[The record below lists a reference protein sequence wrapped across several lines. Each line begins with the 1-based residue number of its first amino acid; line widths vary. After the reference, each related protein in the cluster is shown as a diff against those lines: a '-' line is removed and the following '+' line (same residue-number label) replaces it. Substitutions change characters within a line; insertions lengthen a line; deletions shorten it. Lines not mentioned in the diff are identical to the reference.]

1 MDARRIFQTTLIH
14 SIRSEYALSALFL
27 SADIPDQAR
36 AEAICHSLSI
46 EPISGG
52 EITSDELR
60 RVLAC
65 LLCDNLEVFDM
76 NPREFRHYVNESG
89 IEMSFLEHAQ
99 TTACLVV
106 ARSKAQESD
115 QESGQENDPGSGQ
128 DASQGDEPESVQE
141 DSQDDD
147 SESGQE
153 AGPDVD
159 PGSDQPAQATQTLDG
174 LLAESFAAGFG
185 VYHLSE
191 QDRIHDGSGQHAIKF
206 LFLFLT
212 EGLLLAGSRE
222 SLDHALDFGLYER
235 LHETFVSPPMV

>member
-14 SIRSEYALSALFL
+14 SIRPEYALSALYL

-36 AEAICHSLSI
+36 AEAICQSLSI

-106 ARSKAQESD
+106 ARSKAQES
-115 QESGQENDPGSGQ
+115 GQED
-128 DASQGDEPESVQE
+128 SQGDEPESVQE

-147 SESGQE
+147 SESDQE
-153 AGPDVD
+153 AGQDVD
-159 PGSDQPAQATQTLDG
+159 SRSDQPAQATQTLDG

-191 QDRIHDGSGQHAIKF
+191 QDRIHDGSGQHAIKL

-212 EGLLLAGSRE
+212 EGLLLAGSRK
-222 SLDHALDFGLYER
+222 SLDHALDFGLYGR

>member
-14 SIRSEYALSALFL
+14 SIRPEYALSALYL

-128 DASQGDEPESVQE
+128 DDSQG
-141 DSQDDD
+141 DD

-153 AGPDVD
+153 AGQDVD

-191 QDRIHDGSGQHAIKF
+191 QDRIHDGSGQHAIKL

>member
-1 MDARRIFQTTLIH
+1 MDARRIFQTTLVH
-14 SIRSEYALSALFL
+14 SIRPEYALSALYL

-36 AEAICHSLSI
+36 AEVICHSLSI
-46 EPISGG
+46 EPISSG
-52 EITSDELR
+52 EISSDELR

-128 DASQGDEPESVQE
+128 DDSQG
-141 DSQDDD
+141 DD

-153 AGPDVD
+153 AGQDVD

-191 QDRIHDGSGQHAIKF
+191 QDRIHDGSGQHAIKL

>member
-1 MDARRIFQTTLIH
+1 MEARRIFQTTLIH
-14 SIRSEYALSALFL
+14 SIRPEYALSALYL

-36 AEAICHSLSI
+36 AEAICQSLSI

-128 DASQGDEPESVQE
+128 DDSQGDDSESVQE
-141 DSQDDD
+141 A
-147 SESGQE
+147 GQ
-153 AGPDVD
+153 DVD

-191 QDRIHDGSGQHAIKF
+191 QDRIHDGSGQHEIKL